1 MQPLYAFEV
10 GVPLCGAPNCCEQKL
25 VSACSTSSP
34 LARHDLSAE
43 ALKLHVFAVLTTIY
57 EGHPGV
63 VRRRYLEGIADDL
76 TDPVRE
82 LCAAGLWGSRP
93 DRYVVP
99 EAEVRRIAQ
108 IVQAEHEY
116 GRGQRFR
123 VT

>member
-1 MQPLYAFEV
+1 MLRAH
-10 GVPLCGAPNCCEQKL
+10 
-25 VSACSTSSP
+25 SSP
-34 LARHDLSAE
+34 ARPYPVARTGSSPHARHDLSAE

-63 VRRRYLEGIADDL
+63 VRWRYLEGIADDL

-82 LCAAGLWGSRP
+82 LCAARLWASRP

-108 IVQAEHEY
+108 IVHDQVRRPPPA
-116 GRGQRFR
+116 R
-123 VT
+123 